1 MHVPSPLPVVPLT
14 TPFQRDGTVDHAALA
29 DSCRWME
36 AAGIRHLLPGGST
49 GEFPALTVRE
59 RIAVLETVRGAF
71 SGAVQAHVSACD
83 LESVQTLRS
92 AARDLADTDLLLPP
106 FYFNGLQPDGI
117 IGWYRTVFDDPSRP
131 SWLYHFPRFTG
142 MPVPAD
148 LLARIAEACPAL
160 TGVKD
165 SSADLANATAFKER
179 CPGLQIVLGNDRDL
193 MAVAASPIDGSVT
206 LPNYPKTY
214 TRFHAAVAA
223 GDTAE
228 ATRLARLIA
237 QLAVPPSGA
246 TLGVFQ
252 AVTAKALLSAQIP
265 GYPARCRLPFVEL
278 ARDERAALVDAFAAL
293 LAEDGREL
301 AEA

>member
-1 MHVPSPLPVVPLT
+1 MHAPSPLPVVPLT

-106 FYFNGLQPDGI
+106 FYFNGLQPAGL
-117 IGWYRTVFDDPSRP
+117 IGWYQTAFDDPSRP
-131 SWLYHFPRFTG
+131 AWLYHFPRFTG
-142 MPVPAD
+142 ITVSVD

-160 TGVKD
+160 AGVKD

-179 CPGLQIVLGNDRDL
+179 CPGLQIVLGNDSDL

-206 LPNYPKTY
+206 LPNYPHTY
-214 TRFHAAVAA
+214 AGFHAALAA
-223 GDTAE
+223 GDTME

-237 QLAVPPSGA
+237 KLAIPPSGA
-246 TLGVFQ
+246 SRGVFQ
-252 AVTAKALLSAQIP
+252 AVTAKALLSAQLP

-278 ARDERAALVDAFAAL
+278 ASDERAALVEEFTKV
-293 LAEDGREL
+293 LAEEGLAL